1 MTTIAW
7 DGKTLAADSQA
18 TANDLVC
25 SLHEQKIYTPGDGV
39 TWTVAGTPVVAIG
52 CAGDCGAEFELQD
65 KLAEGL
71 TYATEFSAAFCFY
84 AIAVIGHGRA
94 YLIGKAE
101 DATRATMS
109 PQVEPHALGSGSA
122 VARAA
127 MKCGKNAVEAVGV
140 AIELDVYSGGGVQ
153 AYTCGIS

>member
-18 TANDLVC
+18 TAQDLVC
-25 SLHEQKIYTPGDGV
+25 SLHEQKIYTPGDGI
-39 TWTVAGTPVVAIG
+39 TWTVAGTPVIAIG

-65 KLAEGL
+65 KLTEGL

-84 AIAVIGHGRA
+84 AIAVIGQGRA
-94 YLIGKAE
+94 YLIGKDN
-101 DATRATMS
+101 DATRATIS
-109 PQVEPHALGSGSA
+109 LQVDPHALGSGSA

-140 AIELDVYSGGGVQ
+140 AIELDVYSGGNVQ
-153 AYTCGIS
+153 AYACTY